1 MRHSAR
7 LLRLVGLL
15 AILFG
20 AGIALGVG
28 YQWYQGAIIPGSFF
42 VTAADNVA
50 PSGGEALS
58 SNVAAP
64 AAIQSP
70 SSSSGTISNATPVQS
85 PTPALQSDSNVVV
98 LNQIKAAPIPPPSGG
113 NELMLPQ
120 VQPNE
125 SPVDRLPVIGSQGET
140 IWVPQAIEGCWEG
153 TGDARLQY
161 LGGCP
166 NLMSGRTSPI
176 KLRWCFQRMGNQPLT
191 LTMAKGQYG
200 GRVSQRWVVMSA
212 RGQTIALRETISYMT
227 MMFLHVVDVG
237 DWSCRITVADEL
249 ICHEHELAK
258 CGPAKWMQAP
268 WFRGS
273 GSVTSRRVSRGN
285 PGRHVV
291 SGRR

>member
-1 MRHSAR
+1 MSGGATV
-7 LLRLVGLL
+7 LKLAGVLV
-15 AILFG
+15 ILFG
-20 AGIALGVG
+20 AGIVLGVG
-28 YQWYQGAIIPGSFF
+28 YEWLQGAIIPGAFF
-42 VTAADNVA
+42 VTAAGNSA
-50 PSGGEALS
+50 PSDGEALS
-58 SNVAAP
+58 SDVAAP

-70 SSSSGTISNATPVQS
+70 SSSSATISNATPVES

-98 LNQIKAAPIPPPSGG
+98 LNQIKPSPIPSPSGG

-120 VQPNE
+120 VQPNQ
-125 SPVDRLPVIGSQGET
+125 SPADRLPVIGSQGET

-153 TGDARLQY
+153 TGDSRLQY

-176 KLRWCFQRMGNQPLT
+176 KLRWCFQRMGNQPLI

-237 DWSCRITVADEL
+237 DWSCRITSSDEL
-249 ICHEHELAK
+249 ICQEHELAK
-258 CGPAKWMQAP
+258 CGPAKWAQAP

-273 GSVTSRRVSRGN
+273 GSVTAKRAGERH
-285 PGRHVV
+285 PGRHMA
-291 SGRR
+291 SGHR